1 ARRLEQDGAAA
12 PERVELEAAKARLRR
27 AIERVRAQLKAVEG
41 EYAELERKLEQAY
54 HPFWGSPFKA
64 ESELSSFGEQVER
77 YACLYSDRV
86 TNLLGYS
93 ANHFFRGPRHR
104 MAHE

>member
-1 ARRLEQDGAAA
+1 M
-12 PERVELEAAKARLRR
+12 RLRR
-27 AIERVRAQLKAVEG
+27 AIERVRTQLKAVDG

-77 YACLYSDRV
+77 YACLYTDRV

-93 ANHFFRGPRHR
+93 ANHYFRGPRHR